1 MLVSNIKRVKAIFF
15 SLELIICLYTSYAHP
30 RYFKLEALNENSRGF
45 RRGGYDEKYD
55 DAREV

>member
-1 MLVSNIKRVKAIFF
+1 MPILGI
-15 SLELIICLYTSYAHP
+15 
-30 RYFKLEALNENSRGF
+30 FKLKALNENSCGF